1 MALVA
6 SNHPSGSIYQVYIAS
21 SHVHIH
27 PSHIFVLI
35 STLDMLLAEKKI
47 RLPLKSP
54 FIEWDLRYLA
64 SYHSYIYIYI
74 KVRFPA
80 DILWLFGPVIFGSG
94 GMSRGNRLRVSD
106 LSINQIELQGGP
118 PI

>member
-1 MALVA
+1 
-6 SNHPSGSIYQVYIAS
+6 
-21 SHVHIH
+21 
-27 PSHIFVLI
+27 
-35 STLDMLLAEKKI
+35 MLLAEKKI

-64 SYHSYIYIYI
+64 SYQSYI

-80 DILWLFGPVIFGSG
+80 DMLWFFGPVIFGSG
-94 GMSRGNRLRVSD
+94 WMARGNRSRVSD

-118 PI
+118 PIYCSYKWSSGAHISRVKSPHIPMYKTIDRVYNSTYNW